1 MLSSIIG
8 WSLRFRG
15 VVIALACMLVGY
27 GLYTLSRAKYDVFPE
42 FAPPSVTIQTEAPG
56 FSPEQVEVLVTQPIE
71 NAINGLGG
79 IESLR
84 SGSIQGLSLVTIAFQ
99 PSVDVYRARQ
109 LVSERL
115 TVIASTLPQGVQPPT
130 MTPLTSSTSIVLV
143 IGLSSKD
150 RSLMEVRTIAD
161 WTVKQRILS
170 VPGVAKIAVHGGEVR
185 QLQIQIRPERLIK
198 FNLAIEDV
206 LAAARRATSVLG
218 AGFIENANQR
228 IILHAQGQSITAA
241 GLAATVLVHA
251 DGGNVTLGD
260 VAHVVDAPA
269 PPIGAAAV
277 SGEPAVMLLVS
288 AQYGAN
294 TLEVTRRV
302 EAALRELQPS
312 LQAEHVTLHS
322 HLFRPAN
329 FIQTA
334 TGNVRASLL
343 LGGALVIFVLMLFLM
358 NWRTAAISC
367 TAIPLSLLAAVI
379 VLERLGLSLN
389 TMTLGGLAIAIGE
402 VVDDAVIDV
411 ENILRRL
418 RENRSAPEPLPIF
431 EVVRNASIEVRS
443 AVVYTTFAVILVF
456 VPILTMSGVA
466 GRLFAPLG
474 IAYIL
479 AVLASLAVALILTPA
494 LSLALL
500 GPRDSEKREPP
511 LMGKLKSTYRSLLL
525 RVENRPRPL
534 LIVAGVLTLGSLVA
548 LPFFGGSFLPELNE
562 GHFIVHM
569 AAVPGTSLAESM
581 RLGKQ
586 VTESLLKLP
595 AVRSVAQR
603 AGRAEEAD
611 DIAGTHE
618 SEFEVD
624 LAPLKGDAAEA
635 VLGDIRTAL

>member
-1 MLSSIIG
+1 MLSSLIA

-42 FAPPSVTIQTEAPG
+42 FAPPSVNIQTEAPG
-56 FSPEQVEVLVTQPIE
+56 FSPEQVEALVTQPIE
-71 NAINGLGG
+71 NAINGLEG

-84 SGSIQGLSLVTIAFQ
+84 SGSIQGLSLVTISFQ
-99 PSVDVYRARQ
+99 PRIDVYRARQ
-109 LVSERL
+109 LVAERL
-115 TVIASTLPQGVQPPT
+115 AVIASTLPQGVQPPT

-143 IGLSSKD
+143 IGLSSKE
-150 RSLMEVRTIAD
+150 RSLMDVRTVAD
-161 WTVKQRILS
+161 WTVKQRLLS
-170 VPGVAKIAVHGGEVR
+170 VPGVAKIAVHGGDVR
-185 QLQIQIRPERLIK
+185 QLQIQIRPEQLIR
-198 FNLAIEDV
+198 FNLSIEDV
-206 LAAARRATSVLG
+206 LTAARRATGVLG

-228 IILHAQGQSITAA
+228 IILHTEGQSITAA
-241 GLAATVLVHA
+241 RMAAIVLVHA

-260 VAHVVDAPA
+260 VARVVDAPE
-269 PPIGAAAV
+269 PPIGAAAIA
-277 SGEPAVMLLVS
+277 GQPAVMLLVS

-302 EAALRELQPS
+302 EAALRDLKPS
-312 LQAEHVTLHS
+312 LQAEHIAVHPD
-322 HLFRPAN
+322 LFRPAN

-343 LGGALVIFVLMLFLM
+343 LGGALVIVVLMLFLM

-367 TAIPLSLLAAVI
+367 TAIPLSLLAAVV

-418 RENRSAPEPLPIF
+418 RENWSAPEPLPTF

-443 AVVYTTFAVILVF
+443 AVVYATFAVILVF
-456 VPILTMSGVA
+456 VPILTLSGVA

-474 IAYIL
+474 VAYIL
-479 AVLASLAVALILTPA
+479 AVLASLAVALTVTPA

-511 LMGKLKSTYRSLLL
+511 LMGKLKTAYRSLLL

-534 LIVAGVLTLGSLVA
+534 LLVAGALTLASLVA

-562 GHFIVHM
+562 GHF
-569 AAVPGTSLAESM
+569 
-581 RLGKQ
+581 
-586 VTESLLKLP
+586 
-595 AVRSVAQR
+595 
-603 AGRAEEAD
+603 
-611 DIAGTHE
+611 
-618 SEFEVD
+618 
-624 LAPLKGDAAEA
+624 
-635 VLGDIRTAL
+635 